1 MTKVISLRKMH
12 KAKIDI
18 PKKAVNII
26 NTDIIKFVYLIIAIV
41 SILLGCIIF
50 KMEFNDNITLICK
63 NFIDKIVCG
72 TYLEVFFEYIKNDII
87 FFLIMFF
94 LGTSIVGTPLTI
106 IPLII
111 KNSFI
116 GYLSSYMYCEYD
128 LKGILFSL
136 VLLYPLFVVT
146 TTSLIYAA
154 NESVYMSKFI
164 LNTLT
169 KRNTADIIS
178 IRLYV
183 LRYAVLF
190 GINLSGIAVNSF
202 LIVTLANKFN
212 LY

>member
-18 PKKAVNII
+18 PKKTVDII
-26 NTDIIKFVYLIIAIV
+26 NTDIIKFVYLIIAIL

-50 KMEFNDNITLICK
+50 KTEFNDNITLICK
-63 NFIDKIVCG
+63 NFIDKIVGG

-94 LGTSIVGTPLTI
+94 FGTSIVGTPLTI

-169 KRNTADIIS
+169 KRNTADNIS

>member
-1 MTKVISLRKMH
+1 
-12 KAKIDI
+12 
-18 PKKAVNII
+18 
-26 NTDIIKFVYLIIAIV
+26 
-41 SILLGCIIF
+41 
-50 KMEFNDNITLICK
+50 
-63 NFIDKIVCG
+63 
-72 TYLEVFFEYIKNDII
+72 
-87 FFLIMFF
+87 MFF
-94 LGTSIVGTPLTI
+94 LGTSIIGTPLTI

-111 KNSFI
+111 KNSFV
-116 GYLSSYMYCEYD
+116 GYVSSYMYCEYD

-154 NESVYMSKFI
+154 NESVYMSKYI

-169 KRNTADIIS
+169 KRNTADNIS

-190 GINLSGIAVNSF
+190 GINISCIAINSF

-212 LY
+212 LH

>member
-18 PKKAVNII
+18 PQKTVDII
-26 NTDIIKFVYLIIAIV
+26 NTDIIKFVYLIIAIL

-50 KMEFNDNITLICK
+50 KTEFNDNITLICK
-63 NFIDKIVCG
+63 NFIDKIVGG

-94 LGTSIVGTPLTI
+94 FGTSIVGTPLTI

-136 VLLYPLFVVT
+136 VLLYPLFVIT

-169 KRNTADIIS
+169 KRNTADNIS

>member
-12 KAKIDI
+12 KTKIDI
-18 PKKAVNII
+18 PRKSVNLINADLSKII
-26 NTDIIKFVYLIIAIV
+26 YLIISII
-41 SILLGCIIF
+41 SILFGCIIY
-50 KMEFNDNITLICK
+50 KTEVKESISLICK
-63 NFIDKIVCG
+63 AFIDKIIGG
-72 TYLEVFFEYIKNDII
+72 TYLEVSFEYIKNDII

-111 KNSFI
+111 KSSFI

-154 NESVYMSKFI
+154 NESVYMSKYI
-164 LNTLT
+164 LNTLI
-169 KRNTADIIS
+169 KRNTADNIS

-202 LIVTLANKFN
+202 LIVALANKFN

>member
-1 MTKVISLRKMH
+1 M
-12 KAKIDI
+12 
-18 PKKAVNII
+18 
-26 NTDIIKFVYLIIAIV
+26 
-41 SILLGCIIF
+41 G
-50 KMEFNDNITLICK
+50 FNDDITLICK
-63 NFIDKIVCG
+63 NFIDKIVG
-72 TYLEVFFEYIKNDII
+72 GSYLEVLFEYIKNDII

-169 KRNTADIIS
+169 KRNTADNIS

>member
-18 PKKAVNII
+18 PKKKVDII
-26 NTDIIKFVYLIIAIV
+26 NTDIIKFVYLIIAIL

-50 KMEFNDNITLICK
+50 KTEFNDNITLICK
-63 NFIDKIVCG
+63 NFIDKIVGG
-72 TYLEVFFEYIKNDII
+72 TYLEVFFEHIKNDII

-94 LGTSIVGTPLTI
+94 FGTSIVGTPLTI

-128 LKGILFSL
+128 LKGLLFSL
-136 VLLYPLFVVT
+136 VLLYPLFVIT

-169 KRNTADIIS
+169 KRNTADNIS
-178 IRLYV
+178 IRLYL